1 MAKYDDWD
9 LRIAREAVEYNRANP
24 DPEHAGA
31 EQWAE
36 ERLAT
41 IEAYFAQGLG
51 GTATPVA
58 DEERS
63 FPRGNGSSNYS
74 TTKTT
79 GATPKQESF
88 IRSLCQERGVDAD
101 ALLAT
106 IKTTRQASEA
116 IDRLKAQPRQQQ
128 ERPVT
133 ERQAAFLQDLLAER
147 RHVYGDDILSHLNF
161 AAASALIEELLKSPR
176 VAKVADHG
184 IRHGRYAFQPA
195 EGPAQFYR
203 VSQNGYIT
211 VIAGPQEH
219 PYRGQLN
226 EALLSIKADPKA
238 AAALY
243 GQLIGS
249 CGRCGLTLTDEVSRT
264 RGLGPICASKSEW

>member
-36 ERLAT
+36 ERLAM
-41 IEAYFAQGLG
+41 IEAYFSEGKG

-58 DEERS
+58 DEAEGTL
-63 FPRGNGSSNYS
+63 PRGNGSTNYGRQA
-74 TTKTT
+74 TT

-88 IRSLCQERGVDAD
+88 IRSLCDERGVDAD

-106 IKTTRQASEA
+106 IKTSRQASEA

-128 ERPVT
+128 VRPAT
-133 ERQAAFLQDLLAER
+133 ERQMEFLQDLLAER
-147 RHVYGDDILSHLNF
+147 EHKFTDVANLNF
-161 AAASALIEELLKSPR
+161 DAASAMITALLEAPR
-176 VAKVADHG
+176 VSKAPHG
-184 IRHGRYAFQPA
+184 IRQGRYAFQP
-195 EGPAQFYR
+195 EGAPAQFYR
-203 VSQNGYIT
+203 VSQRGYIY
-211 VIAGPQEH
+211 VQAGPAEH

-226 EALLSIKADPKA
+226 EALQAIKADPKA
-238 AAALY
+238 AAELY
-243 GQLIGS
+243 GQLIGA
-249 CGRCGLTLTDEVSRT
+249 CGRCGLPLTDETSRSL
-264 RGLGPICASKSEW
+264 GLGPVCASKSDW